1 MKKIIHFLLLFCISC
16 NLQAKDNAMN
26 TFIGFNQSYHT
37 QYFGS
42 KSHPSVKLGFN
53 SFSFS
58 SGLEHRFSIN
68 NKLKFSLQYSLAY
81 FNFNLQSLKN
91 TIAKQAKIKEFSA
104 GLGVN
109 AIYQFRKD
117 ACVITGFNLNKPI
130 YTCFK
135 TSSPSELPNGQQ
147 VSTQKDFDLQ
157 NINSWSPT
165 VSIGI
170 EKQIKLFNKD
180 IRYSLQYN
188 LGSMP
193 YIAQF
198 DLQSARYIQGISFGL
213 KYKL

>member
-1 MKKIIHFLLLFCISC
+1 
-16 NLQAKDNAMN
+16 
-26 TFIGFNQSYHT
+26 
-37 QYFGS
+37 
-42 KSHPSVKLGFN
+42 
-53 SFSFS
+53 
-58 SGLEHRFSIN
+58 
-68 NKLKFSLQYSLAY
+68 LKFSLQYSLAY
-81 FNFNLQSLKN
+81 FNFNLQSLSN